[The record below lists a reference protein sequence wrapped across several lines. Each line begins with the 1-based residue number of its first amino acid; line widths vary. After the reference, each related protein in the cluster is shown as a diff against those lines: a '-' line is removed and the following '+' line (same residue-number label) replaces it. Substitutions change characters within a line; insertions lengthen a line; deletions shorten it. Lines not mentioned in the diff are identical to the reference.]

1 MYTDHKPLTFAFSQK
16 PERCSPRQCRQLDL
30 ISQFSTDIRHVKG
43 DQNII
48 ADFLS
53 RIEAITKADFD
64 HNLLTTMQEQDP
76 ELQTLRKQNKFH
88 FTVAPVPS
96 STKELWYETSHSPRA
111 DDEFGE
117 GILGNQKLKK
127 MYYLNVSESGID
139 SR

>member
-1 MYTDHKPLTFAFSQK
+1 MYTDHKPFTFAFSQK
-16 PERCSPRQCRQLDL
+16 SEKCSPRQCRQL
-30 ISQFSTDIRHVKG
+30 

-64 HNLLTTMQEQDP
+64 HNLLATMQEQDP

-96 STKELWYETSHSPRA
+96 SRKELWYETHGNRPTYHSHV
-111 DDEFGE
+111 E
-117 GILGNQKLKK
+117 GI
-127 MYYLNVSESGID
+127 
-139 SR
+139 